1 MGSAA
6 YAGFFNG
13 GWRDLPF
20 EFFRAGI
27 EVHWL
32 VRGGAGEPSAALLK
46 YEPGAS
52 VPLHRHQGL
61 ETILVLD
68 GSQSD
73 EYGEY
78 AEGALVFNARG
89 TQHSVQSRGGC
100 VVFIQWELPV
110 MMLGEEQ

>member
-1 MGSAA
+1 MADA
-6 YAGFFNG
+6 VYAGLIAG
-13 GWRDLPF
+13 GWHDLPF
-20 EFFRAGI
+20 EYFRKGV

-32 VRGGAGEPSAALLK
+32 LRGGAGEPSAALLK

-52 VPLHRHQGL
+52 VPLHCHRGL
-61 ETILVLD
+61 ETILVLE

-78 AEGALVFNARG
+78 AEGSLVFNARG
-89 TQHSVQSRGGC
+89 TQHSVQSWGGC

-110 MMLGEEQ
+110 MILGEDQ